1 MLFSFDKI
9 NWSIKRITL
18 LGFALVVLPLALTM
32 LFSAHQVNTLSK
44 QGTEAIFNVAE
55 ILDNSRALSRSLA
68 RTERF
73 AKQFIILQ
81 SPDIYEQYQI
91 QYQALMHR
99 LTSHYAA
106 LNDQEF
112 ILIAA
117 QMVELLTQIDHQLKE
132 LSHSSTA
139 LEGIQKL
146 FSQITLLNQQLS
158 EKTDKLI
165 DLQAANVNRSAE
177 NIEKTLLHSLVVIP
191 IVLLLA
197 AFFTVL
203 IARPLKQLTR
213 QIDQLKQGQ
222 FTHKIRAQGSLEVKD
237 IANALELMR
246 ARLQALELQKSSFI
260 RHISHELKTP
270 LAAIR
275 EGTEL
280 LYDHSVGQ
288 LNKDQ
293 QEITEII
300 RESVSRLQQ
309 LIEDLLDF
317 NIVLDSTSLQ
327 DKELVDIKDEIEQA
341 MTLRKLDIKR
351 KNIDIDTNIVPI
363 SLQCNRKQL
372 SVILDN
378 LLSNAIKFS
387 PTNGIIN
394 IDVSQTPQHLKI
406 SIQDHGP
413 GIGASHREKVFDA
426 FYQAHNTEK
435 GHIKSSGLGLTIV
448 KELLL
453 RLNGE
458 IELISETVAPSFT
471 RFNVYLPLLEVKE
484 IATSSNEQDREIA

>member
-1 MLFSFDKI
+1 M
-9 NWSIKRITL
+9 
-18 LGFALVVLPLALTM
+18 PLALTM

-44 QGTEAIFNVAE
+44 QGTEAIFNVAD

-81 SPDIYEQYQI
+81 SPDVYQQYQT
-91 QYQALMHR
+91 QYQALMNR
-99 LTSHYAA
+99 LTSHYSA
-106 LNDQEF
+106 LDDQEF
-112 ILIAA
+112 LLIAN
-117 QMVELLTQIDHQLKE
+117 QIVELLTKIDQQLTD
-132 LSHSSTA
+132 LSQSSTA
-139 LEGIQKL
+139 LERIQKL
-146 FSQITLLNQQLS
+146 FNQATLLNQQLS
-158 EKTDKLI
+158 EKADKLI
-165 DLQAANVNRSAE
+165 DLQAAYVNRSAE
-177 NIEKTLLHSLVVIP
+177 NIEKTLLQSLVVIP

-213 QIDQLKQGQ
+213 QIEHLKQGQ

-246 ARLQALELQKSSFI
+246 ARLQTLELQKSSFI

-288 LNKDQ
+288 LNNDQ

-300 RESVSRLQQ
+300 RESVNRLQQ

-327 DKELVDIKDEIEQA
+327 DKELVNIKDEIEQA
-341 MTLRKLDIKR
+341 VTLRKLDIKR
-351 KNIDIDTNIVPI
+351 KNIEIVSSFAPI
-363 SLQCNRKQL
+363 SMQCNRKQL

-394 IDVSQTPQHLKI
+394 VDVSHTHQQLKI

-413 GIGASHREKVFDA
+413 GIGKSHRQKVFDA
-426 FYQAHNTEK
+426 FYQAHSTEK
-435 GHIKSSGLGLTIV
+435 GQIKSSGLGLTIV

-453 RLNGE
+453 RLNGD
-458 IELISETVAPSFT
+458 IELFSQTEAPSFT
-471 RFNVYLPLLEVKE
+471 RFDVYLPLQDITETAKLP
-484 IATSSNEQDREIA
+484 TEQEREIA